1 MLSGIPKR
9 CSKVKAALQ
18 KGSPMVKK
26 TRFIQFAILIVMLLL
41 LAGCGSSAP
50 SNFYLLQAQPAP
62 AIAQPE
68 RPTASHKS
76 IGIGPVEIPQYLD
89 RPQLVTLT
97 GGNTVH
103 IHEFERW
110 AEPLREGVTRVVT
123 DNLANLLAT
132 DPIEVYPWKSQ
143 LTVDYRLALT
153 LNRFEAAA
161 DGQTTLAGWWTLYDT
176 ANRRVSLRKPV
187 LLTGSIESSKVSAMV
202 DGQSR
207 LLARLCEEIATTVR
221 HLPANM
227 ENQAEEPSKDQH

>member
-1 MLSGIPKR
+1 
-9 CSKVKAALQ
+9 
-18 KGSPMVKK
+18 MVKK
-26 TRFIQFAILIVMLLL
+26 TRFIQFAILMVMLLL

-50 SNFYLLQAQPAP
+50 ANFYLLQAQPVP
-62 AIAQPE
+62 ASLKPPSLKPQP
-68 RPTASHKS
+68 PAVSHKS
-76 IGIGPVEIPQYLD
+76 IGIGPVEIPEYLD

-97 GGNTVH
+97 GGNTVQ

-123 DNLANLLAT
+123 DNLAGMLAT

-187 LLTGSIESSKVSAMV
+187 LLTGSIESNKVSAMV

-207 LLARLCEEIATTVR
+207 LLARLCEEIAGAVR
-221 HLPANM
+221 HLPATM
-227 ENQAEEPSKDQH
+227 ENKAEESIADQH